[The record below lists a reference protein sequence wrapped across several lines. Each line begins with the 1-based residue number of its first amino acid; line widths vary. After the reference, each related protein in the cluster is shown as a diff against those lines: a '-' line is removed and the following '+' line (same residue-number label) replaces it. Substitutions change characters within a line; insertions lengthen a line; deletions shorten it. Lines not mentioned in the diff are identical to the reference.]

1 MQLTPS
7 FVALAA
13 ASAAV
18 AANASPVS
26 QLHKRA
32 GAPFTF
38 DGRTFQDKG
47 LVGFARIPTDA
58 LDSFGETI
66 GGVGSAIALEY
77 FRPSATGG
85 TFSILL
91 QPDRGHNSGGAETSD
106 YRARNH
112 RYLGTLSAQ
121 NGTNENIS
129 LRYVNSQ
136 LYRAGPDYALNFT
149 TGLDPNGTRQSNPR
163 APNLPIALPNNH
175 ISFDTEGLAISSNGL
190 QLFVSDEYQ
199 PGIYIIDRTT
209 GVLLNT
215 IVPPP
220 AILPYDATGKL
231 NFTSLSNPT
240 TGRAPNQGF
249 EGLTLDRNTN
259 TLWALLQSA
268 TIQDSNKGSKSTN
281 RYTRL
286 LGYDVSNIFNARL
299 IKEHVVPLP
308 QSKSGNT
315 RASSEVHI
323 VDDTTFLV
331 LARDGNGFGNED
343 AGVSYKHADLISTK
357 NATNIAN
364 TPFDQVNL
372 PVSPAGRINNT
383 IVPATYQSFIDLASS
398 AELAKFGLNNGASG
412 VFDRNLLSGKLESLA
427 IASAGDEQ
435 NKDDVYLFVVSDNDF
450 ITLNGKQA
458 AQDSTGKYVVGSYND
473 TYALQKGSQDT
484 QFFIYRA
491 TIPGYS
497 QAGSA
502 N

>member
-1 MQLTPS
+1 MQ
-7 FVALAA
+7 
-13 ASAAV
+13 
-18 AANASPVS
+18 
-26 QLHKRA
+26 
-32 GAPFTF
+32 
-38 DGRTFQDKG
+38 G
-47 LVGFARIPTDA
+47 LVGFGRIPTDA

-77 FRPSATGG
+77 FRPSASGA

-112 RYLGTLSAQ
+112 RYIGKLSPQ

-136 LYRAGPDYALNFT
+136 LYRAGADYAFNFT
-149 TGLDPNGTRQSNPR
+149 TGLDPNGTRQSTPR
-163 APNLPIALPNNH
+163 APTLPTALPNNH

-199 PGIYIIDRTT
+199 PGIYILDRTS

-215 IVPPP
+215 IVPPA

-231 NFTSLSNPT
+231 NFTSLANPS

-249 EGLTLDRNTN
+249 EGLTLDRNSN

-286 LGYDVSNIFNARL
+286 LGYDVSNIFKPKL

-323 VDDTTFLV
+323 VDQTTFLV
-331 LARDGNGFGNED
+331 LARDGNGFGNDD
-343 AGVSYKHADLISTK
+343 AGVSYKHADLISIK
-357 NATNIAN
+357 GATNIAN
-364 TPFDQVNL
+364 TPFDQTTS
-372 PVSPAGRINNT
+372 PVSPGGRLDSS
-383 IVPATYQSFIDLASS
+383 IVSASYQSFIDLASNT
-398 AELAKFGLNNGASG
+398 ELAKFGLNNGASG
-412 VFDRNLLSGKLESLA
+412 VFDRNLLASKLESLA
-427 IASAGDEQ
+427 IASAGDEE
-435 NKDDVYLFVVSDNDF
+435 NKEDVYILVVSDNDF
-450 ITLNGKQA
+450 ITLNGRQA
-458 AQDSTGKYVVGSYND
+458 AQDPNTGRYVTQSYND
-473 TYALQKGSQDT
+473 SYALQRGSQDT

-491 TIPGYS
+491 TLPGYD
-497 QAGSA
+497 QGSGA